1 MTENEELLKIR
12 ELVKIQKEQ
21 LEYKDSIIT
30 EKDAAITEKDAA
42 ITEKDAAI
50 TEKDAVIMEKDAA
63 ITERDAVIMEKD
75 AVIAE
80 KECIIHEKD
89 ELIRKKDIQL
99 ENMTQA
105 LLHARRK
112 LFGPST
118 ETSVMEGQTTL
129 FDDTQSLASELLKSK
144 KELTVKSH
152 TRTARKPGVR
162 QEMLAGLPT
171 EIEEYIINPE
181 EKCAVCGSEL
191 KIVGKRLVRTE
202 VEYIPAKIKVKQ
214 IVQQVAKCTKCGTKD
229 SGNPKDHFQSA
240 AVPKTVLPHSI
251 ATPSLVAQIMYQKAA
266 MGIPLNRQESDFY
279 RMGLILPRG
288 IMANWII
295 RCCEEWLEPVYDR
308 IHKELMKCSILHMD
322 ETRIQCNKEEGKK
335 AGSDSWMWVIQSAAC
350 ENINATFFHYSRS
363 RSGDVPRNL
372 LVDFSGYLTTDA
384 YKGYEKSHS

>member
-1 MTENEELLKIR
+1 MTENEELLKLR

-21 LEYKDSIIT
+21 LEYKDSI
-30 EKDAAITEKDAA
+30 ITEKDAA

-105 LLHARRK
+105 LLNARRK

-181 EKCAVCGSEL
+181 EKCAVCGTEL

-240 AVPKTVLPHSI
+240 A
-251 ATPSLVAQIMYQKAA
+251 
-266 MGIPLNRQESDFY
+266 
-279 RMGLILPRG
+279 
-288 IMANWII
+288 
-295 RCCEEWLEPVYDR
+295 
-308 IHKELMKCSILHMD
+308 
-322 ETRIQCNKEEGKK
+322 
-335 AGSDSWMWVIQSAAC
+335 C

-363 RSGDVPRNL
+363 RSGDVPKNL
-372 LVDFSGYLTTDA
+372 LADFSGYLTTDA